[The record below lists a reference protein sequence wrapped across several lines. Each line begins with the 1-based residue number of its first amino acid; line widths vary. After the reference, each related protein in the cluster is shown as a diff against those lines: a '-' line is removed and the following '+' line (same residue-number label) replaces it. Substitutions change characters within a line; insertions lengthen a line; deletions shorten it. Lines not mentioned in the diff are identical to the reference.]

1 MVQAQKE
8 EQFDLRA
15 FGSDVLIYSSGQILL
30 LVFSLVQ
37 SLIIP
42 KYLSTA
48 DYGYWQLFLLYT
60 TYTGILHLG
69 FLDGMLVRW
78 AGKEFADIK
87 QEIPVAFRFLL
98 LEQFLVVGVL
108 ALVLIAID
116 LLFLEIGLAV
126 LANAIIVNVLMFFI
140 FTAQA
145 VKRFKLVTAV
155 NISRGALFL
164 LLVECWGMEICTSRP

>member
-1 MVQAQKE
+1 MDQANGKE
-8 EQFDLRA
+8 HFNLRA
-15 FGSDVLIYSSGQILL
+15 FGSDVLIYSIGQALFLI
-30 LVFSLVQ
+30 FGLVQ

-48 DYGYWQLFLLYT
+48 DYGYWQLFLLYM
-60 TYTGILHLG
+60 TYVGILHLG
-69 FLDGMLVRW
+69 FLDGILVRW

-116 LLFLEIGLAV
+116 LPSW
-126 LANAIIVNVLMFFI
+126 
-140 FTAQA
+140 
-145 VKRFKLVTAV
+145 R
-155 NISRGALFL
+155 
-164 LLVECWGMEICTSRP
+164 

>member
-1 MVQAQKE
+1 VDQAHKKD
-8 EQFDLRA
+8 QFNLRA
-15 FGSDVLIYSSGQILL
+15 FGSDVLIYSFGQGLL
-30 LVFSLVQ
+30 LVFGLIQ

-60 TYTGILHLG
+60 TYTGILHFG
-69 FLDGMLVRW
+69 FLDGVLVRW
-78 AGKEFADIK
+78 AGKEFEEIK
-87 QEIPVAFRFLL
+87 QEIPAAFRFLL

-116 LLFLEIGLAV
+116 IPFLEIGLAV
-126 LANAIIVNVLMFFI
+126 LANAIIVNILAFFI

-145 VKRFKLVTAV
+145 VKRFNV
-155 NISRGALFL
+155 NGGVKVYRFGRNKSVHLIS
-164 LLVECWGMEICTSRP
+164 

>member
-1 MVQAQKE
+1 VVQAQKE

-60 TYTGILHLG
+60 TYTGILHFG
-69 FLDGMLVRW
+69 FIDGMLVRW
-78 AGKEFADIK
+78 AG
-87 QEIPVAFRFLL
+87 
-98 LEQFLVVGVL
+98 
-108 ALVLIAID
+108 
-116 LLFLEIGLAV
+116 
-126 LANAIIVNVLMFFI
+126 
-140 FTAQA
+140 
-145 VKRFKLVTAV
+145 
-155 NISRGALFL
+155 
-164 LLVECWGMEICTSRP
+164 